1 MRVLHV
7 LGKLDR
13 AGTQTWLMHVLRSN
27 ARQFEMDFLTLASGP
42 GEYDDE
48 VRSLGSRIFPCAYD
62 RKPFQFAGAF
72 GRLLRDEGPYD
83 VVHSHYHLFT
93 GWVLR
98 VAHAARVPIRVAH
111 SHSDTSPIDGHAG
124 LDRRVKRILG
134 RRWIDRHATL
144 GLATSREAAA
154 CLFGPRWETDRRWRV
169 LHSGIDLSPFEAE
182 CPDRDRVRAELG
194 IRVDAFVVGHVGGF
208 REEKNHEFLIDVA
221 NEAAQREP
229 RFCLLLVGN
238 GELRPAIEK
247 KVARLGLLDRVI
259 FAGSRSD
266 VPRLIR
272 GTMDAFVFPSIFE
285 GLGLVAVEAQA
296 SGLTVL
302 LSDVITPEVDV
313 VPGLVRRMSLGSPA
327 SAWAEALLLLQEPRA
342 LPDRRVALQIVQQ
355 SAFNI
360 EYGIDALQ
368 RAYAEGGNDAG

>member
-27 ARQFEMDFLTLASGP
+27 VRQFDMDFLTLASTP

-48 VRSLGSRIFPCAYD
+48 VRSLGSRIFPCGYD
-62 RKPFQFAGAF
+62 RDAFQFGGAF
-72 GRLLRDEGPYD
+72 ARLLRSEGPYD
-83 VVHSHYHLFT
+83 LVHSHYHFFN

-111 SHSDTSPIDGHAG
+111 SHSDTSRIDCRASVG
-124 LDRRVKRILG
+124 RRFKRVLG

-154 CLFGPRWETDRRWRV
+154 CLFGPRWATDRRWRV
-169 LHSGIDLSPFEAE
+169 LHSCIDLSPFVDE

-194 IRVDAFVVGHVGGF
+194 IRADAFVVGHVGGF
-208 REEKNHEFLIDVA
+208 RAEKNHEFLIDIA
-221 NEAAQREP
+221 NEAARREP
-229 RFCLLLVGN
+229 RFCLLLIGD
-238 GELRPAIEK
+238 GELRPAIER
-247 KVARLGLLDRVI
+247 KVARLGLRDRVV

-266 VPRLIR
+266 VPRLMM
-272 GTMDAFVFPSIFE
+272 GSMDALVFPSVFE
-285 GLGLVAVEAQA
+285 GLGLVGIEAQA
-296 SGLTVL
+296 SGLVIV

-313 VPGLVRRMSLGSPA
+313 VPGLVRRMSLATPA
-327 SAWAEALLLLQEPRA
+327 SAWADALLLAREPGA
-342 LPDRRVALQIVQQ
+342 LPDRREALQIVQR
-355 SAFNI
+355 STFNI
-360 EYGIDALQ
+360 EHGVVALQ
-368 RAYAEGGNDAG
+368 QAYADGGTDAG